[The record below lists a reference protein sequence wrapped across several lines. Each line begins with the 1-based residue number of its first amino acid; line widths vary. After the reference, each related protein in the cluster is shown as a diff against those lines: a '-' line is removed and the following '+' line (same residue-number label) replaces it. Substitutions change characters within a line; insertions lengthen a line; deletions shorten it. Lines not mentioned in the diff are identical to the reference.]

1 MKQNKLKPRPF
12 VKWAGGKRTIIDQ
25 INKRLPNSFNA
36 YFEPFV
42 GGGAVFFSLR
52 EKNQKVFLSDNNPDL
67 IAAYKVIKSSP
78 RILIK
83 ELKKH
88 AAKHSESYYYYIRR
102 SSPRDIVDIAARFLY
117 LNKTCYNGLYRVNN
131 SGCFNV
137 PIGDY
142 KNPDIVQE
150 ENIIACHDLLKRTK
164 ISLCDFTKIR
174 PDKGDFVYFDPPYF
188 PEKENSFTKY
198 TKQNF
203 SIEDQVRLAEF
214 IKKLD
219 KKGVYIMLS
228 NSMTKVISDLY
239 TMNRFLKHVIYAPR
253 YVNCK
258 GDGRGKVNE
267 LLITNY

>member
-1 MKQNKLKPRPF
+1 MKQNKFKPHPF
-12 VKWAGGKRTIIDQ
+12 VKWAGGKRTVIDQ
-25 INKRLPNSFNA
+25 IREKLPKNFNS

-42 GGGAVFFSLR
+42 GGGAVFFSLANN
-52 EKNQKVFLSDNNPDL
+52 KKAFLSDNNPEL
-67 IAAYKVIKSSP
+67 ITTYKVIKSSP
-78 RILIK
+78 LLLIK

-88 AAKHSESYYYYIRR
+88 AARHSKNYYYHIRR
-102 SSPRDIVDIAARFLY
+102 SFPRNDIEIAARFLY

-131 SGCFNV
+131 KGFFNV

-150 ENIIACHDLLKRTK
+150 ENIIACHRLLKKAK
-164 ISLCDFTKIR
+164 ISLRDFTKIK
-174 PDKGDFVYFDPPYF
+174 PKKGDFVYFDPPYF

-198 TKQNF
+198 TKNNF
-203 SIEDQVRLAEF
+203 LSRDQIRLAEF

-228 NSMTKVISDLY
+228 NSMTRFISGLY
-239 TMNRFLKHVIYAPR
+239 TWDGFLKHTIYAPR
-253 YVNCK
+253 YVNCI
-258 GDGRGKVNE
+258 GNRRGKVSE